1 MHIRHFFSEALHGYP
16 RVIGVVAVIGVIAV
30 IGLGA
35 RPALAQDGVTFTDIA
50 AGDGAGITYRRKA
63 SPSDAIFDALRQQP
77 VFTIADLIQ
86 SPDSSRGMPGV
97 ALLDFDGDGDLDIY
111 ATNGPGA
118 ANALYANRLRE
129 TGTVSFDD
137 VAVAAGV
144 AAFDQDSTGVCYGD
158 IDNDGDPD
166 LFVLGNL
173 EPNRLFENQGNG
185 TFIDITAHSG
195 LGADSL
201 TSASCAMGDVNGD
214 GLLDIAVANAFDLKN
229 RLATIVE
236 PFSENQPNQLF
247 FNQGSNT
254 FVDVSVASGI
264 LDIAL
269 PPEAPDGAATITW
282 ALGLLDYDLDG
293 DLDLF
298 FADDQAALP
307 YGANG
312 GIDRGYIQL
321 FDNDG
326 TGSFTNLTF
335 QRNLDQ
341 NGDWMGFSFA
351 DFDRDGRMDIFGT
364 NLGNHSTAAVVGSL
378 DFLPVEQRDS
388 RWFLQQQDGTYADP
402 SDHGLLH
409 TPFGWGTSATDYD
422 NDGDTDIIFHGGFDF
437 GILIG
442 TAPGVILRNG
452 GNADFHRDRT
462 ALAQSTDHVR
472 RNVRGMAVG
481 DLDNDGFID
490 IVSVSN
496 FDYPDPIPL
505 HPAVS
510 LGGEFDD
517 DAFIVQSFLPLTPDA
532 PPLATDY
539 VWSGLPFPDGTLSV
553 ELNNA
558 ENGNRWIQVEP
569 MGTIGVTAR
578 GRVNRDGIG
587 AVVQLTPHR
596 GQPVLQPI
604 LGGSSIAS
612 QDSLLGN
619 FGLARARKATV
630 EILWP
635 GGVRNRLYDVP
646 AGTRVRFPEIACSFD
661 DAQASFQG
669 YRGCVTTALDE
680 LVQAQVITGDDRGR
694 FLSSAIRAWHS
705 AH

>member
-1 MHIRHFFSEALHGYP
+1 M
-16 RVIGVVAVIGVIAV
+16 IAGTLGL
-30 IGLGA
+30 GLGA
-35 RPALAQDGVTFTDIA
+35 GPAMAQDGVTFNDIA
-50 AGDGAGITYRRKA
+50 AGDGAGIDYRRTP
-63 SPSDAIFDALRQQP
+63 SPSNAIFDELRQQP

-111 ATNGPGA
+111 ATNGPGT
-118 ANALYANRLRE
+118 ANGLYANRLRE
-129 TGTVSFDD
+129 SGAVHFEN
-137 VAVAAGV
+137 VAVSAGV
-144 AAFDQDSTGVCYGD
+144 AATDQDSTGVCYGD
-158 IDNDGDPD
+158 IDNDGDAD

-173 EPNRLFENQGNG
+173 EPNRMFENQGDG
-185 TFIDITAHSG
+185 TFIDITAQSG

-201 TSASCAMGDVNGD
+201 TSTSCAMGDVNGD
-214 GLLDIAVANAFDLKN
+214 GLLDIAVTNAFDLKN
-229 RLATIVE
+229 RLATIVV
-236 PFSENQPNQLF
+236 PFAENQPNQLF
-247 FNQGSNT
+247 FNQGSNA
-254 FVDVSVASGI
+254 FADVSVASGI
-264 LDIAL
+264 LDLAL
-269 PPEAPDGAATITW
+269 PPESPDGAATITW
-282 ALGLLDYDLDG
+282 ALGLVDYDLDG

-307 YGANG
+307 YAVNG
-312 GIDRGYIQL
+312 GVDRGYIQL

-326 TGSFTNLTF
+326 TGSFTNLTYE
-335 QRNLDQ
+335 RKLDQ
-341 NGDWMGFSFA
+341 NGDWMGFSFG
-351 DFDRDGRMDIFGT
+351 DFDHNGHLDIFGS

-388 RWFLQQQDGTYADP
+388 RWLLQQEDGTYTDP
-402 SDHGLLH
+402 SDDGLLH
-409 TPFGWGTSATDYD
+409 TPFGWGTSAADYD

-442 TAPGVILRNG
+442 TAPGVMLRND
-452 GNADFHRDRT
+452 GNADFHRDRE

-481 DLDNDGFID
+481 DLDGNGFID

-496 FDYPDPIPL
+496 FDYPEPIAL
-505 HPAVS
+505 QPAVS

-517 DAFIVQSFLPLTPDA
+517 DAFIVQSFLPLSSDA

-539 VWSGLPFPDGTLSV
+539 VWSGVAYPDGTLSV

-558 ENGNRWIQVEP
+558 ENGNRWVQVEP
-569 MGTIGVTAR
+569 MGAIGVTSH

-587 AVVQLTPHR
+587 AVIQFTPHR
-596 GQPVLQPI
+596 GKPVLQPI

-612 QDSLLGN
+612 QDSLIGN
-619 FGLARARKATV
+619 FGLGRAPKGTV

-669 YRGCVTTALDE
+669 YRACVTTALDE
-680 LVQAQVITGDDRGR
+680 LVQAQAITAGERGR
-694 FLSSAIRAWHS
+694 FLSSAIRAWHA